1 MYWCQKYFLKNKKN
15 YFDAFPS
22 EKALWKTTATTLPN
36 MLALDNQSVL
46 LNVIRTNVMV
56 PIPSKSYT
64 KEFYLLNTFILS

>member
-1 MYWCQKYFLKNKKN
+1 
-15 YFDAFPS
+15 
-22 EKALWKTTATTLPN
+22 